1 MLFKA
6 SGKDYVSLSEVCSI
20 FDASTRNTESN
31 TVDINSLNNEAI
43 NKVWTELLL
52 FLNSCSGSVG
62 RFVVHNIDTLCSM
75 SDGSCEFLVSLLL
88 AGVASILRY
97 YSHIGDREA
106 LLNSV
111 SVEFTVLN
119 TELGSRV
126 ADSLQFFVEKSLRLT
141 VSRSREDNFKAA
153 YDELISS
160 IPCIEFSDDDWMDA
174 ICGEIVDAHEM
185 LCDKDTDAAGSG
197 SFISPI
203 VLLIAP
209 PEPSLRV
216 ALEKQILDSYSS
228 EALRVQSDG
237 EWSHAQFDKNAP
249 LVFICSSYWLVEQ
262 MSMPR
267 GDGLLHRLNVQII
280 VHGGFCEIGDSAEEE
295 ILRCVIAL
303 KSCGIQWEEMR
314 VMQHREPSYW
324 RLEEPVTFRSN
335 SALAQECANVLL
347 LLFRRF
353 LTPYSPFSKQPYTS
367 LPRDIFCSRRGW
379 DFYHRLTQ
387 TLRLAGVLAP
397 EAAAPF
403 ETIELTVLGRFLSYR
418 FRIGEG
424 ALIGDTL
431 TVTDGK
437 AILWAFLFRQ
447 PLNVPLDVIKSCH
460 AFDSWV
466 DAAVANFCKTYRL
479 EFEPEASTPRKAL
492 VAQLALFGI
501 GDCAVRDRV
510 HYLLSS
516 PSGVRLPLKQHL
528 VTAAPTNC
536 RGWYEQAPLNAGLA
550 LEKKEVNVFCL
561 PPQSAY
567 CELEAVEKG
576 VSFHIQCPMELS
588 YPLIV
593 AHSVLHIS
601 LHNVCVFSETADP
614 SVVTPLPAHLLE
626 SGVMSSLLCEVTRGN
641 AGFWLDGVMN
651 EIVLTSSASSV
662 LAPLTLQ
669 GRQYIPYCERELFTR
684 KRLRQEREAV
694 KVGQSEEFKGTL
706 PRTAA
711 ERSAVEELA
720 ELIRTIG
727 REKAE
732 KAVRGK
738 KGFSF
743 LEPSHELYPFYL
755 YNLKL

>member
-403 ETIELTVLGRFLSYR
+403 ETIELTVLGRFLSAKKRELCYKTR
-418 FRIGEG
+418 DAFHKC
-424 ALIGDTL
+424 LDTL
-431 TVTDGK
+431 PEDPEK
-437 AILWAFLFRQ
+437 ECAAQKKLFEQ
-447 PLNVPLDVIKSCH
+447 SCPK
-460 AFDSWV
+460 SWV
-466 DAAVANFCKTYRL
+466 SY
-479 EFEPEASTPRKAL
+479 FEKQREREVIL
-492 VAQLALFGI
+492 QLQVEHKLPK
-501 GDCAVRDRV
+501 V
-510 HYLLSS
+510 HYLYT
-516 PSGVRLPLKQHL
+516 RL
-528 VTAAPTNC
+528 T
-536 RGWYEQAPLNAGLA
+536 
-550 LEKKEVNVFCL
+550 
-561 PPQSAY
+561 
-567 CELEAVEKG
+567 
-576 VSFHIQCPMELS
+576 IELS
-588 YPLIV
+588 ALVYV
-593 AHSVLHIS
+593 
-601 LHNVCVFSETADP
+601 
-614 SVVTPLPAHLLE
+614 
-626 SGVMSSLLCEVTRGN
+626 
-641 AGFWLDGVMN
+641 
-651 EIVLTSSASSV
+651 
-662 LAPLTLQ
+662 
-669 GRQYIPYCERELFTR
+669 
-684 KRLRQEREAV
+684 LRQ
-694 KVGQSEEFKGTL
+694 
-706 PRTAA
+706 
-711 ERSAVEELA
+711 
-720 ELIRTIG
+720 
-727 REKAE
+727 
-732 KAVRGK
+732 
-738 KGFSF
+738 
-743 LEPSHELYPFYL
+743 
-755 YNLKL
+755 